1 MKWIGSDKMVSRNHF
16 LNLELPKAIPTM
28 PALFKLVI
36 AAGVAVATAFSG
48 VAEPLTEV
56 SRTNKVSVVEPV

>member
-1 MKWIGSDKMVSRNHF
+1 
-16 LNLELPKAIPTM
+16 M

>member
-1 MKWIGSDKMVSRNHF
+1 
-16 LNLELPKAIPTM
+16 M

-56 SRTNKVSVVEPV
+56 RRTNKVSVVEPV